1 MLHELLEYVRQQM
14 ATNQFFSATALFG
27 VMTSVMYSLRS
38 YPKMWWSRIHR
49 LISFS
54 ATIEQ
59 QDYLYRYLDMWVEAK
74 YGKQFRNVE
83 VETTPNYSFRYRVS
97 NESEEPPP
105 MKFSHQNDFV
115 YIWHKFRRV
124 RLSKT
129 KTKLESAHDIWNVF
143 NRSYTISGF
152 FAKNAIFDILTEVY
166 NFGLEYEKK
175 QREEKRS
182 IKLYEHNS
190 YGEWN
195 SKKIISGKKFD
206 NLFFEQKD
214 QLITDLD
221 GFLDK
226 KELYAKAQIPF
237 KRGYLFYGAPG
248 NGKSSI
254 AYAMAEHLKYD
265 VYMINPATLIP
276 ENFTKAF
283 NDIPSNSI
291 VLIEDIDSFYNQ
303 RKPINNN
310 KVNYSTF
317 INALSGV
324 EKKENIITV
333 FTTNHIEN
341 LDPALIRAGRCDMR
355 IELANPSKEI
365 IEQFLS
371 SVSETQVVLSRY
383 SQKLSFAHVQ
393 NIYMENIDDL
403 GKTVSY
409 LETE

>member
-1 MLHELLEYVRQQM
+1 MLHDLLEYVRHQM
-14 ATNQFFSATALFG
+14 MTNQFFSATALFG
-27 VMTSVMYSLRS
+27 VLTSAAYSLRS
-38 YPKMWWSRIHR
+38 YPARIANRIHR

-59 QDYLYRYLDMWVEAK
+59 QDYLYRFLDRWVEAK
-74 YGKQFRNVE
+74 YGKEFRNVE
-83 VETTPNYSFRYRVS
+83 VETTPNYSFKYYPY
-97 NESEEPPP
+97 NKEEEVPP
-105 MKFSHQNDFV
+105 MKFSHQNDYV
-115 YIWHKFRRV
+115 YVWYGHRYI

-143 NRSYTISGF
+143 SRSYTISGY
-152 FAKNAIFDILTEVY
+152 FAKKAIFKLLTEVY
-166 NFGLEYEKK
+166 TFGLEEERR
-175 QREEKRS
+175 QREEKKA

-206 NLFFEQKD
+206 KLFFAQK
-214 QLITDLD
+214 QSLIADLD
-221 GFLDK
+221 GFLAK
-226 KELYAKAQIPF
+226 KDLYEKAQIPF
-237 KRGYLFYGAPG
+237 KRGYLFYGSPG

-254 AYAMAEHLKYD
+254 AYAIAEHLKYD

-276 ENFTKAF
+276 ENFNTAF
-283 NDIPSNSI
+283 NNIPSNSI

-341 LDPALIRAGRCDMR
+341 LDPALIRAGRCDLR
-355 IELANPSKEI
+355 LCLENPSKEI
-365 IEQFLS
+365 IEEFLS
-371 SVSETQVVLSRY
+371 SASDTKVVLSRY
-383 SQKLSFAHVQ
+383 SQNFSFAHVQ
-393 NIYMENIDDL
+393 NIYMENIDDIA
-403 GKTVSY
+403 KTISH
-409 LETE
+409 LEKE